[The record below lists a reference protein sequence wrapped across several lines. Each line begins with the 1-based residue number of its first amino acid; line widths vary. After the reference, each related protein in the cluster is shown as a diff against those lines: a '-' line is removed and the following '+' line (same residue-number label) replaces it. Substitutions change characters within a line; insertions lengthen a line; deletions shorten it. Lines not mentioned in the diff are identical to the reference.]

1 MSTPLPP
8 PGAPLLY
15 PEASL
20 QTLGT
25 TNGAPLTGQPQKT
38 KTSKM
43 YDRMKVWKAIAVN
56 FVVITLLTGIVFVY
70 TLVGGI
76 IINALED
83 DAARTE
89 CERFS
94 QQVVDQGFNAAQL
107 AWLAGHDIPYTYE
120 GSSTEWDLLGG
131 QFFAMTL
138 VTTIGYGHTSA
149 ITTAARVFIVFYSF
163 VGILLAGYCLI
174 TIGKH
179 MFRLVGNCLLLFLD
193 IFLSIDFGEGT
204 ATVMRNKIGPLF
216 EEVDEDGTGTLDLLE
231 VRHILWKLDDN
242 HNEDN
247 KPDWETVCKVATEG
261 DQDRSGDIDKEE
273 FPQVV
278 KEFAKILAA
287 KKEEE
292 QNSVLIFK
300 VLVLVAWVCA
310 GAAFYADV
318 CDCIGNYGIAAYFT
332 FITLTTIG
340 TGDYS
345 PCSDGCRIFWFFH
358 TAWGLGMMTV
368 VISVVATHIV
378 KFVNTA
384 KGQKLEL
391 SPWYTH
397 HVRLDT
403 MKKGARKIQL
413 PLRVLRSVII
423 IMVYVVI
430 GAAIFKAF
438 EYDLEQDDLQTLQAD
453 IASQGFT
460 ASQLEWVNSQFSFD
474 TNWDFSG
481 AMRYS
486 FEVITTIGYGAYAPQ
501 SSGAQAFV
509 VVYAIGGLG
518 VLGLQLGTLG
528 EAVVMATALI
538 FDLVGLITGKAK
550 FSSKLDRRMLDCLD
564 KVLDNFE
571 DLKSGYKEIPTAE
584 LRRRVLA
591 LPDCDVNEDALDKV
605 LELVDK
611 GLGKTTNGSIDP
623 RNASIVLARLY
634 REVYVRLK
642 FRELLG
648 SMLAFA
654 ILYGISIPIYD
665 AMEDWNAGEAAWF
678 LYITFST
685 IGLGDYTPSTTGGE
699 IYLYFY
705 VLASIGL
712 LSVFIVS
719 LVVTVGDLVGKLRK
733 GKAKKG
739 TEPKGSNAKVGP
751 YDYPSL
757 SSMGP
762 MPSPA
767 TPYQPTVYQ
776 SSFPSSGAMPSFPVA
791 QPLGYQPAPSYFSPY
806 TVPYSWY

>member
-1 MSTPLPP
+1 MGTEPVPWNSGFVSNVGAICTVLACLLCLFCIRTMDPFIYQQSIPPQPSLYQPAFMPFPAPVSMSTPLPP

-300 VLVLVAWVCA
+300 VPCLTAW
-310 GAAFYADV
+310 
-318 CDCIGNYGIAAYFT
+318 
-332 FITLTTIG
+332 
-340 TGDYS
+340 
-345 PCSDGCRIFWFFH
+345 PRGCRH
-358 TAWGLGMMTV
+358 
-368 VISVVATHIV
+368 
-378 KFVNTA
+378 
-384 KGQKLEL
+384 
-391 SPWYTH
+391 
-397 HVRLDT
+397 
-403 MKKGARKIQL
+403 
-413 PLRVLRSVII
+413 LR
-423 IMVYVVI
+423 
-430 GAAIFKAF
+430 
-438 EYDLEQDDLQTLQAD
+438 T
-453 IASQGFT
+453 
-460 ASQLEWVNSQFSFD
+460 
-474 TNWDFSG
+474 WD
-481 AMRYS
+481 
-486 FEVITTIGYGAYAPQ
+486 
-501 SSGAQAFV
+501 
-509 VVYAIGGLG
+509 
-518 VLGLQLGTLG
+518 
-528 EAVVMATALI
+528 
-538 FDLVGLITGKAK
+538 
-550 FSSKLDRRMLDCLD
+550 
-564 KVLDNFE
+564 
-571 DLKSGYKEIPTAE
+571 
-584 LRRRVLA
+584 
-591 LPDCDVNEDALDKV
+591 
-605 LELVDK
+605 
-611 GLGKTTNGSIDP
+611 
-623 RNASIVLARLY
+623 
-634 REVYVRLK
+634 
-642 FRELLG
+642 
-648 SMLAFA
+648 
-654 ILYGISIPIYD
+654 
-665 AMEDWNAGEAAWF
+665 
-678 LYITFST
+678 
-685 IGLGDYTPSTTGGE
+685 
-699 IYLYFY
+699 
-705 VLASIGL
+705 
-712 LSVFIVS
+712 
-719 LVVTVGDLVGKLRK
+719 
-733 GKAKKG
+733 
-739 TEPKGSNAKVGP
+739 SNI
-751 YDYPSL
+751 
-757 SSMGP
+757 
-762 MPSPA
+762 
-767 TPYQPTVYQ
+767 
-776 SSFPSSGAMPSFPVA
+776 
-791 QPLGYQPAPSYFSPY
+791 
-806 TVPYSWY
+806 